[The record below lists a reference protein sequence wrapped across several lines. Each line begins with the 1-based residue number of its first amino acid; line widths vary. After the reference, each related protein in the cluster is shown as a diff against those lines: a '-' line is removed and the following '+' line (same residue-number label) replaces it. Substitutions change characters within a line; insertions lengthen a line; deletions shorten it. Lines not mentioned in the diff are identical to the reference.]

1 VKYPSENPK
10 KTRAFFFIYCLLD
23 VNKITYKWV
32 IYIKIESFCM
42 HYIVLDNTTTIMST
56 SSKPLRRSAR
66 LAPASTT
73 PAPPSRAEVAR
84 QRNAKARATK
94 PEQPRFVVVE
104 KPRSFDVIKYPLGGY
119 SPDDALAA
127 AAMQKHGTTQR
138 SAVSSPAKLRVLCA
152 AENKLLIQK
161 QALARLTVVQ
171 LKSKLND
178 YGMTTTGN
186 KDRLVQRVLAF
197 EIMFDNDVVMFGG
210 VSRYSG

>member
-1 VKYPSENPK
+1 
-10 KTRAFFFIYCLLD
+10 
-23 VNKITYKWV
+23 
-32 IYIKIESFCM
+32 
-42 HYIVLDNTTTIMST
+42 MST

-73 PAPPSRAEVAR
+73 PPPPSRAELAR

-119 SPDDALAA
+119 SPDDALAH
-127 AAMQKHGTTQR
+127 AAMQPHGTAAR
-138 SAVSSPAKLRVLCA
+138 EAVTSVAKLNVLCA
-152 AENKLLIQK
+152 AENKILTQK
-161 QALARLTVVQ
+161 QALGRLTVVQ
-171 LKSKLND
+171 LKSKLSA
-178 YGMTTTGN
+178 YVMTTTGN
-186 KDRLVQRVLAF
+186 KERLIQRMLAF